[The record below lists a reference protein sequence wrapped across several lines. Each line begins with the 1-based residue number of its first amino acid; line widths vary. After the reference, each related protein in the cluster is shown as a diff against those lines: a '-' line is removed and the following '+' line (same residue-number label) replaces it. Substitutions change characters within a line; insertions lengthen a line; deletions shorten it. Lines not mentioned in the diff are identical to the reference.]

1 MKLILNIFCWILVAF
16 CIYFPFTY
24 FNSEMNKKEL
34 RISHILVDSEQKAL
48 EIRKDII
55 DKKKS
60 FENAAK
66 EYSLCES
73 KENKGDIGYN
83 IRGQLFEELEKAA
96 LKSDRNKVSEPIQ
109 TEAGWHLIKVTDI
122 KYFSDK
128 ENFGKRY

>member
-34 RISHILVDSEQKAL
+34 KISHILVDSEQKAL

-55 DKKKS
+55 DRKKS

-83 IRGQLFEELEKAA
+83 IRGQLFEELEQAA
-96 LKSDRNKVSEPIQ
+96 LKSDRNKVSEPIK